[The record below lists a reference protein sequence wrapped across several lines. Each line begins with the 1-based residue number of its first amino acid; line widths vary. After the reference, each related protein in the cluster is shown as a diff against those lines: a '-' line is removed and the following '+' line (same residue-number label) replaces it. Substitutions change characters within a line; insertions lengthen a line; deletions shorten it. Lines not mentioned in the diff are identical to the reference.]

1 MKNIKDICAEFG
13 VEIPADKATDF
24 EKSVNENYKTIAEF
38 EKKVSKL
45 EAERDNANSQLKT
58 ANETLEKFKDVK
70 PEEMTAEIEKYK
82 KQAKDL
88 EDDYNKKLYERDFA
102 DALNK
107 AIEGYKFTSNAAK
120 ESVLADIKNNSE
132 LTLKNGKIYG
142 VDEYVKDL
150 KEKDPSAFVT
160 EKDEHKAKFT
170 AGSKGSD
177 GKKPMTKDEIMQIKD
192 TSERQAAIAANLSLF
207 DYGK

>member
-13 VEIPADKATDF
+13 VEIPTDKATDF
-24 EKSVNENYKTIAEF
+24 EKAVSENYKTIAEF
-38 EKKVSKL
+38 DKKVAKL

-70 PEEMTAEIEKYK
+70 PEEMAAEIEKYK

-88 EDDYNKKLYERDFA
+88 EDDYNKKIYDRDFT

-107 AIEGYKFTSNAAK
+107 AIESYKFTSNAAK
-120 ESVLADIKNNSE
+120 ENVLADIKKNSE

-142 VDEYVKDL
+142 IDEYVNDL
-150 KEKDPSAFVT
+150 KAKDPSAFVT

-170 AGSKGSD
+170 TGSKGGD
-177 GKKPMTKDEIMQIKD
+177 GNKPMTKDEIMQIKD
-192 TSERQAAIAANLSLF
+192 TTERQAAIAANLSLF
-207 DYGK
+207 DYK